1 MPVSGSVRLGGSDVK
16 RPDCG
21 VTSRARMRENRRAI
35 ERDQIVA
42 ARDVA
47 DFDNFARP
55 EVADSRKAES
65 GTPNAP
71 SKQFEV
77 SIVKRCG
84 NLSSKITPKG
94 MAQAVR
100 IPNIVGPI

>member
-1 MPVSGSVRLGGSDVK
+1 MAPQPLVCDQRLLLSRLGDFDDCCCWMPVPGSVRLGGSDVK

-47 DFDNFARP
+47 DLTTSPGPRSP
-55 EVADSRKAES
+55 IRGRQKA
-65 GTPNAP
+65 GPLTPR
-71 SKQFEV
+71 Q
-77 SIVKRCG
+77 
-84 NLSSKITPKG
+84 SSS
-94 MAQAVR
+94 
-100 IPNIVGPI
+100 

>member
-1 MPVSGSVRLGGSDVK
+1 MPVPGSCLGGSDVK

-21 VTSRARMRENRRAI
+21 VTSRAWMRENRRAI

-65 GTPNAP
+65 GTPKP
-71 SKQFEV
+71 
-77 SIVKRCG
+77 VKAVLSFHYERCG

-94 MAQAVR
+94 LRKWFTYRM
-100 IPNIVGPI
+100 

>member
-1 MPVSGSVRLGGSDVK
+1 LLLLNAGARFGAPRRQRREAPRLRGDLSGQD
-16 RPDCG
+16 D
-21 VTSRARMRENRRAI
+21 RRAI

-71 SKQFEV
+71 SKQF
-77 SIVKRCG
+77 
-84 NLSSKITPKG
+84 
-94 MAQAVR
+94 
-100 IPNIVGPI
+100 

>member
-1 MPVSGSVRLGGSDVK
+1 MPVPGSVRLGGSDVK
-16 RPDCG
+16 RPGCG

-71 SKQFEV
+71 SKQF
-77 SIVKRCG
+77 
-84 NLSSKITPKG
+84 
-94 MAQAVR
+94 
-100 IPNIVGPI
+100 

>member
-1 MPVSGSVRLGGSDVK
+1 MPVAGSVRLGGSDVK

-71 SKQFEV
+71 
-77 SIVKRCG
+77 
-84 NLSSKITPKG
+84 
-94 MAQAVR
+94 
-100 IPNIVGPI
+100 VGPIRDSNFSQADQTESIEGPN

>member
-1 MPVSGSVRLGGSDVK
+1 MAPQPLVCDQRLLLSRLCDLRLLLLNAGARFGAPRRQRRE
-16 RPDCG
+16 RPGCG

-55 EVADSRKAES
+55 EVADSRKAERD
-65 GTPNAP
+65 P
-71 SKQFEV
+71 
-77 SIVKRCG
+77 
-84 NLSSKITPKG
+84 
-94 MAQAVR
+94 
-100 IPNIVGPI
+100 